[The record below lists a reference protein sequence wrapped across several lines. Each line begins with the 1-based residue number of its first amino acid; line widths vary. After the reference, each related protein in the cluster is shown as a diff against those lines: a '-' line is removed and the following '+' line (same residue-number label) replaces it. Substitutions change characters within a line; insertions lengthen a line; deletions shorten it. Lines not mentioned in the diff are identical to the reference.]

1 MARKTLQSL
10 ADSHERSREGVS
22 RILGLQDQLANL
34 AASRASHVIKLGA
47 KEPPFRCG
55 VISCT
60 HFGSLYEEIA
70 ITRAAYDWF
79 HSEGVKT
86 VFHCGDMTEGVQ
98 MRKGHEH
105 EVHKHG
111 ADAQID
117 WTVDQYPYIKGITTH
132 LISGNHDAAHMK
144 NGGVDVC
151 RRIGE
156 RREDINY
163 IGADAARFVVKRAAT
178 DGDRD
183 IKVDMLHPDG
193 GAAYA
198 LSYKPQK
205 IIEQIEGGSKPDLL
219 LIGHFHKAFTL
230 PAYRG
235 ISCVL
240 AGCTQRQTSFMRRN
254 GLAAHVGV
262 HIIEIRVMDGQ
273 KIMSSTFREFFPQNL
288 STPIDA

>member
-1 MARKTLQSL
+1 MSRTLEQF
-10 ADSHERSREGVS
+10 AAKHESSNLGIS
-22 RILGLQDQLANL
+22 QILGLQEQLNQLAVTR
-34 AASRASHVIKLGA
+34 AAHKIEIGDKG
-47 KEPPFRCG
+47 KPFRFG

-60 HFGSLYEEIA
+60 HFGSLYEEVG
-70 ITRAAYDWF
+70 ITSAAYDWF
-79 HSEGVKT
+79 QQESVAN

-117 WTVDQYPYIKGITTH
+117 WTCVQYPYRKGITTH

-151 RRIGE
+151 RRIAE
-156 RREDINY
+156 KREDINY
-163 IGADAARFVVKRAAT
+163 IGNDAARFIVERAGEKTIA
-178 DGDRD
+178 
-183 IKVDMLHPDG
+183 IDMLHPDG
-193 GAAYA
+193 GSSYA

-205 IIEQIEGGSKPDLL
+205 IIEQIESGSKPDVL

-235 ISCVL
+235 VSCIL
-240 AGCTQRQTSFMRRN
+240 AACTQRQTGFMRRN

-262 HIIEIRVMDGQ
+262 HICEMRILDGQ
-273 KIMSSTFREFFPQNL
+273 KVLSSTFREFFPQAQHR
-288 STPIDA
+288 TID

>member
-1 MARKTLQSL
+1 MAKTLDRF
-10 ADSHERSREGVS
+10 AAEHESSFKGVS
-22 RILGLQDQLANL
+22 QILGLQEQLNTL
-34 AASRASHVIKLGA
+34 AATRAAQRIEIGGKS
-47 KEPPFRCG
+47 PSFRFG

-60 HFGSLYEEIA
+60 HLGSLYEEVG
-70 ITRAAYDWF
+70 ITAAAYDWF
-79 HSEGVKT
+79 EQEGVAN
-86 VFHCGDMTEGVQ
+86 VFHCGDMTEGAQ

-117 WTVDQYPYIKGITTH
+117 WTCAKYPYRKGIKTH

-151 RRIGE
+151 RRIAE
-156 RREDINY
+156 RREDISY
-163 IGADAARFVVKRAAT
+163 IGADAGRFVVSRT
-178 DGDRD
+178 GERD
-183 IKVDMLHPDG
+183 IIIDMLHPDG
-193 GAAYA
+193 GSSYA

-205 IIEQIEGGSKPDLL
+205 IIEQIESGSKPDVL

-235 ISCVL
+235 VTCVL
-240 AGCTQRQTSFMRRN
+240 AACTQRQTGFMRRN

-262 HIIEIRVMDGQ
+262 HICEARVMDGQ
-273 KIMSSTFREFFPQNL
+273 KIVSSTFREFFPQ
-288 STPIDA
+288 STHAIIE

>member
-1 MARKTLQSL
+1 MKKTLETL
-10 ADSHERSREGVS
+10 AKEHEATRPGISQ
-22 RILGLQDQLANL
+22 ILGLQDQLANL
-34 AASRASHVIKLGA
+34 AASRAAHIIELPKKA
-47 KEPPFRCG
+47 PPFRCG

-70 ITRAAYDWF
+70 ITRAAYEWF
-79 HSEGVKT
+79 DREGIET

-117 WTVDQYPYIKGITTH
+117 WCVDQYPHVAGITTH

-151 RRIGE
+151 RRIAE
-156 RREDINY
+156 KREDIHY
-163 IGADAARFVVKRAAT
+163 LGSDAARFVVKRP
-178 DGDRD
+178 GERD
-183 IKVDMLHPDG
+183 IKIDLLHPDG
-193 GAAYA
+193 GSSYA
-198 LSYKPQK
+198 VSYKPQK
-205 IIEQIEGGSKPDLL
+205 IMEQIEAGSKPDLL
-219 LIGHFHKAFTL
+219 FIGHFHKAFTL

-235 ISCVL
+235 MTAIL
-240 AGCTQRQTSFMRRN
+240 AGCTQRQTGFMRRN

-262 HIIEIRVMDGQ
+262 HIVECRIMDGQ
-273 KIMSSTFREFFPQNL
+273 KLVNSMFREFYPSVVAQEL
-288 STPIDA
+288 

>member
-1 MARKTLQSL
+1 MSKRTLESF
-10 ADSHERSREGVS
+10 ASTHESSAAGVS
-22 RILGLQDQLANL
+22 KILGLQDQLNTL
-34 AASRASHVIKLGA
+34 AATRASQRIEIGA
-47 KEPPFRCG
+47 KSPAFRFG

-60 HFGSLYEEIA
+60 HFGSLYEEVG
-70 ITRAAYDWF
+70 ITNAAYDWF
-79 HSEGVKT
+79 AQEGVAN
-86 VFHCGDMTEGVQ
+86 VFHCGDMTEGTQ

-117 WTVDQYPYIKGITTH
+117 WTVEQYPYRKGIKTH

-156 RREDINY
+156 RREDISY
-163 IGADAARFVVKRAAT
+163 IGADAGRFVVARP
-178 DGDRD
+178 GERD
-183 IKVDMLHPDG
+183 IVIDMLHPDG
-193 GAAYA
+193 GSSYA
-198 LSYKPQK
+198 ISYKCQK
-205 IIEQIEGGSKPDLL
+205 IIEQIESGSKPDIL

-235 ISCVL
+235 VTAVL
-240 AGCTQRQTSFMRRN
+240 AACTQRQTGFMRRN

-262 HIIEIRVMDGQ
+262 HICEARIMDGQ
-273 KIMSSTFREFFPQNL
+273 KLVTSAFREFFPQTAHNV
-288 STPIDA
+288 IE

>member
-1 MARKTLQSL
+1 MKKTLDSL
-10 ADSHERSREGVS
+10 AASHEATRPGISQ
-22 RILGLQDQLANL
+22 ILGLQDQLSNL
-34 AASRASHVIKLGA
+34 AASRAAHVIELPK
-47 KEPPFRCG
+47 KSPPFRCG

-60 HFGSLYEEIA
+60 HFGSLYEEVA
-70 ITRAAYDWF
+70 ITKAAYEWF
-79 HSEGVKT
+79 SREGVQT

-117 WTVDQYPYIKGITTH
+117 WTVDKYPFIKGITTH

-151 RRIGE
+151 RRIAE

-163 IGADAARFVVKRAAT
+163 LGSDAATFIVKRA
-178 DGDRD
+178 GERD
-183 IKVDMLHPDG
+183 IKVDLLHPDG
-193 GAAYA
+193 GTPYQI
-198 LSYKPQK
+198 SYKPQK
-205 IIEQIEGGSKPDLL
+205 IIEQIEAGSKPDLL
-219 LIGHFHKAFTL
+219 FIGHFHKALTL

-235 ISCVL
+235 VSCVL
-240 AGCTQRQTSFMRRN
+240 AGCTQRQTGFMRRN

-262 HIIEIRVMDGQ
+262 HIIECRIMDGQ
-273 KIMSSTFREFFPQNL
+273 KLINSMFREFYPSAIATELQEN
-288 STPIDA
+288 